1 MIAIIMITVFMA
13 MSSAADDD
21 HQIRADRPIHHG
33 AQWMARAFVLVIL
46 AWLLDQTWMVL
57 GLWGLFSAVFRF
69 SLNRFRGL
77 DVRYLSPS
85 SWYDWTFIWIGS
97 LPGRGFYVS
106 ALLDNEARKT
116 IEAQWG
122 TVGYHAGWE
131 PYVRWAH
138 RGGTIAY
145 IVELASF
152 VAVTAWLW

>member
-33 AQWMARAFVLVIL
+33 GQWMARAFVLVIL

-69 SLNRFRGL
+69 SLNRFRGKDWR
-77 DVRYLSPS
+77 DVSISNY
-85 SWYDWTFIWIGS
+85 YDMVFIVIA
-97 LPGRGFYVS
+97 RG
-106 ALLDNEARKT
+106 D
-116 IEAQWG
+116 IQ
-122 TVGYHAGWE
+122 HA
-131 PYVRWAH
+131 
-138 RGGTIAY
+138 GTIAY